1 VAVVNKEAV
10 IKLVLGLIGSLLVGA
25 VGFLLTLPTEV
36 ALTAARIDNLAAQVD
51 DTLAVIDA
59 LHPRGSARAGGP
71 VDEDAEVRDVKIRD
85 LMKRA
90 PPPVVLIE
98 GPPPPCPPCPC
109 ECPEPEPTPEPTP

>member
-1 VAVVNKEAV
+1 MNIDGNKLAMGA
-10 IKLVLGLIGSLLVGA
+10 LAGVLGLVISF
-25 VGFLLTLPTEV
+25 GFNLPTRL
-36 ALTAARIDNLAAQVD
+36 ALVEERSAVLGEQLDE
-51 DTLAVIDA
+51 TLDLVSA

-98 GPPPPCPPCPC
+98 GPPPSCPPCPC
-109 ECPEPEPTPEPTP
+109 ECPEPEPTPETTP